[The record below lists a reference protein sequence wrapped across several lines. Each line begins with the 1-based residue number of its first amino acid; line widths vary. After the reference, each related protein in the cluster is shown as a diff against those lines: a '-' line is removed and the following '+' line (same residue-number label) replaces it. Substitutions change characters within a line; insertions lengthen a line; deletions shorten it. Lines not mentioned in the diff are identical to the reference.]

1 MAEMAAAAQS
11 KSKVKMK
18 PRRASMLSDEINE
31 TGAVAVPE
39 GMNPPTFILS
49 RNSAAEFF
57 IRIIENKEYI
67 REIVSVSNKPV

>member
-1 MAEMAAAAQS
+1 
-11 KSKVKMK
+11 
-18 PRRASMLSDEINE
+18 MLSDEINE